1 MGVGG
6 GCDGAEPR
14 LPGHVTDNTVSTG
27 PRWCRAG
34 KPRAARGAALS
45 TSCFFVVGA
54 VPGGGPDLHGAMLRR
69 AVGPQTGLQL
79 SHPFYGAEQTCGDA
93 VALAPRK
100 ELGTA
105 NPNARRHGR
114 PGITNWSASHP
125 PGARPAQA
133 PAD

>member
-69 AVGPQTGLQL
+69 AVGPQTGLRTCAAGPNRSRSSVPCPL
-79 SHPFYGAEQTCGDA
+79 SLVRFVVPCPSDC
-93 VALAPRK
+93 
-100 ELGTA
+100 
-105 NPNARRHGR
+105 
-114 PGITNWSASHP
+114 ASRTP
-125 PGARPAQA
+125 QG
-133 PAD
+133 